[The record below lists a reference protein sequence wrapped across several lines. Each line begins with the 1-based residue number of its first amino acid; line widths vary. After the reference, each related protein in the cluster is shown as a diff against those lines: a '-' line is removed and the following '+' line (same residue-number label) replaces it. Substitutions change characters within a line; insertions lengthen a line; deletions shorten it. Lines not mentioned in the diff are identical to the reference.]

1 MQSRKIPI
9 DVSCLFRSS
18 ISVLLQKFMRQQPY
32 YFEVIEIFN
41 ATSFQTELGQLLHLN
56 PAPDDRLDLSN
67 ISFDKYDI
75 CARYKTAFYSFYIPV
90 ALAMYLAGVA
100 TPDNLRQ
107 PKVVLMALG
116 VYSRFRITTSTA
128 LDIRSTAASSEQI
141 FATTSA
147 AGWSKGPSRSATRS
161 SAPS

>member
-9 DVSCLFRSS
+9 DVSCLLRSS
-18 ISVLLQKFMRQQPY
+18 ISVLFQKFMRQQPY

-41 ATSFQTELGQLLHLN
+41 ATSFQTELGQLLH
-56 PAPDDRLDLSN
+56 PDDKLDLSN
-67 ISFDKYDI
+67 ISFDKYYI
-75 CARYKTAFYSFYIPV
+75 CARYKTASYSFYIPV

-107 PKVVLMALG
+107 AKVVLMALG
-116 VYSRFRITTSTA
+116 VYSRLRMTTSTA